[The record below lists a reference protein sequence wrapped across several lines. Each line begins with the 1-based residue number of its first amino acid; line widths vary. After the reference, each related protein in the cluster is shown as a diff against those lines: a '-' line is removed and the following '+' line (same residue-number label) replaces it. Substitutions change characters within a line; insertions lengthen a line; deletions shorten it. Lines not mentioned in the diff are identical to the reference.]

1 MGFELVGLIKSAGYF
16 GIWAIIFTESG
27 ILFGILLPG
36 DTLLFSAGILARQGY
51 FEIFP
56 LVLGCMAAAF
66 LGNLVGYEIGKRYGL
81 PFARKY
87 ARRFISSDQLDAT
100 NRFFTRHRLTTIVV
114 ARFVP
119 LVRTIAP
126 FLAGV
131 IHMNYRLFVLHS
143 AIGAIVWG
151 AGLPV
156 VGYYLG
162 KYIPEGWM
170 ELLIL
175 PVIFVILACVCWPY
189 VANYLKRKRIYRKR
203 KERARFP
210 RS

>member
-1 MGFELVGLIKSAGYF
+1 MTFELVGLIKSVGYE
-16 GIWAIIFTESG
+16 GIWGIIFTESG

-36 DTLLFSAGILARQGY
+36 DTLLFTAGILARHGY
-51 FEIFP
+51 FELWP
-56 LVLGCMAAAF
+56 LIIGCMVSAF
-66 LGNLVGYEIGKRYGL
+66 LGNVVGYEIGKRYGL

-87 ARRFISSDQLDAT
+87 ARRFITEEQLDAT
-100 NRFFTRHRLTTIVV
+100 NQFFTRHGLTTIVI

-131 IHMNYRLFVLHS
+131 IHMDYRKFLVHS
-143 AIGAIVWG
+143 AIGAIVWAG
-151 AGLPV
+151 GLPL

-162 KYIPEGWM
+162 QYIPEGWM

-175 PVIFVILACVCWPY
+175 PIVLIIFACIFWPY
-189 VANYLKRKRIYRKR
+189 IANYMKRKKAAKLAAKQDRQDG
-203 KERARFP
+203 
-210 RS
+210 